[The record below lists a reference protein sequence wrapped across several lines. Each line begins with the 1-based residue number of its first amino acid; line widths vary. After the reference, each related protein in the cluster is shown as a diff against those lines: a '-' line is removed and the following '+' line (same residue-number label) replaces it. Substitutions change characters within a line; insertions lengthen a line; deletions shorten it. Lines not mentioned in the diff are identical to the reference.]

1 METRV
6 RKLETEVAVLGNRQD
21 TLEVEVTSIR
31 EDIQGINKQIAT
43 AQGLIIATVVIMQC
57 IAFLMER

>member
-6 RKLETEVAVLGNRQD
+6 RKLETEVAVLGNRRD
-21 TLEVEVTSIR
+21 TLEVEVSSIR
-31 EDIQGINKQIAT
+31 EDIQGINKQVAT

-57 IAFLMER
+57 LAFLMER

>member
-21 TLEVEVTSIR
+21 TLEVEVSSLK
-31 EDIQGINKQIAT
+31 EAIQNLNTQVAT
-43 AQGLIIATVVIMQC
+43 AKGLIIATVVIMEC
-57 IAFLMER
+57 LAIFVGH

>member
-21 TLEVEVTSIR
+21 TLEVEVMSIR
-31 EDIQGINKQIAT
+31 EDIQGIKKQVAT
-43 AQGLIIATVVIMQC
+43 AQGLIMATGVIMQC
-57 IAFLMER
+57 LAIFMEQ